1 MLLKILQC
9 TGQSP
14 TAKCPI
20 PNVDNATVVK
30 ACLDPATEFHR
41 RQGKRSTMGDKDAL
55 GEMETWSS
63 TGQSTWFL
71 QQ

>member
-14 TAKCPI
+14 TAKYPI

-30 ACLDPATEFHR
+30 ACLDPATKFHR
-41 RQGKRSTMGDKDAL
+41 CQGERSTMGDEDAL
-55 GEMETWSS
+55 GKMEKWSS
-63 TGQSTWFL
+63 TGQSNWFL